1 MSNLLLVLVRGLPV
15 PPPMSNLLEVR
26 GNTVPLLRGVA
37 LATTAWSS
45 ASPATAVLTVGR
57 DMPEG
62 RKGVKESTHSETGCT
77 QQVARK
83 HEAVV
88 RESPPMIRAALPG
101 LHGM

>member
-26 GNTVPLLRGVA
+26 GSAVAPPRGVA
-37 LATTAWSS
+37 LDTTAWSN

-57 DMPEG
+57 DVPEG
-62 RKGVKESTHSETGCT
+62 RTGARDSAHSATGRT

-83 HEAVV
+83 LERSCERVA
-88 RESPPMIRAALPG
+88 SP
-101 LHGM
+101 